1 MSYNVDAKG
10 ILVDALKGDAESF
23 SLANLILPNKRSLKA
38 VHALY
43 GLRSDLL
50 EFAKNPETA
59 NTTIGAP
66 PIPPKTDG
74 MSEDEALQAIYDYT
88 ELRKL
93 YQQQKE
99 AFSLHVPY
107 ADYMQIKNYLDKY
120 FKTLQTTSA
129 VKGNRFYAFTKNSEK
144 PQEGGLLAMLKGGN
158 GGE

>member
-1 MSYNVDAKG
+1 MLLAPAACYKALGYPKDARNARITG
-10 ILVDALKGDAESF
+10 YIYLALALGGFYD
-23 SLANLILPNKRSLKA
+23 SLFTLC
-38 VHALY
+38 
-43 GLRSDLL
+43 
-50 EFAKNPETA
+50 
-59 NTTIGAP
+59 TIGAP

-144 PQEGGLLAMLKGGN
+144 TARRGFAGN
-158 GGE
+158 A